1 MNLTHG
7 NVAFNNPLERRKD
20 KQVMEEEEEEESRQG
35 EEESFPPTNIALEDS
50 KWEEYYPISSTLDSD
65 TAPIEFEIKG
75 QGDHYLDLS
84 QTYVQMVCKFTKD
97 DGSNLTGANSTSSPV
112 NNILHSMFTEI
123 DVSLNGKIVTP
134 GTDTYPY
141 KAYLEKL
148 LSYRP
153 RTLKTQ
159 TRACSLWEK
168 DTAGHMD
175 EVRLDDLGVA
185 QNKTFDV
192 TKGSSKDTVTINE
205 PILTALPAN
214 SKNEGFRKR
223 HQAIADSKKISL
235 LDTLHLDLFQQDR
248 FLPNGVD
255 VRLRFNRARPSFY
268 MMIKGGSTGKVKILS
283 MILWVRKVKPTAVM
297 MNTINQSLNTHRA
310 KYPLRRVEVKT
321 FTIPIGTSLRLR
333 IICFKLYQAL
343 GKLGVD
349 WAPDITLEE
358 YKSGYTLWGWDFT
371 KDQEAQSDKFHIIE
385 TGNLRVEVQF
395 TNNTTINC
403 VVYAEFDNLL
413 EINKQREVSIDY

>member
-1 MNLTHG
+1 ML
-7 NVAFNNPLERRKD
+7 R
-20 KQVMEEEEEEESRQG
+20 
-35 EEESFPPTNIALEDS
+35 
-50 KWEEYYPISSTLDSD
+50 
-65 TAPIEFEIKG
+65 PIEFEIKG

-84 QTYVQMVCKFTKD
+84 QTYLQMVCKFTKD

-123 DVSLNGKIVTP
+123 DLSLNGKIVTP

-175 EVRLDDLGVA
+175 EVGIDDLGLA
-185 QNKTFDV
+185 ANKTFNV
-192 TKGSSKDTVTINE
+192 TPGVSGGADTVTINE

-268 MMIKGGSTGKVKILS
+268 MMIKGGSTGKSQISPEKSGSENLYHPHRDQSKITDHLFQGQMPKRLILGFVENAAFNGDKTKNPFHFQNFGIKKLDVSINGETMSTRCFEPHFNEDLYLRSYLS
-283 MILWVRKVKPTAVM
+283 
-297 MNTINQSLNTHRA
+297 
-310 KYPLRRVEVKT
+310 
-321 FTIPIGTSLRLR
+321 
-333 IICFKLYQAL
+333 LYQAL
-343 GKLGVD
+343 GKLGED
-349 WAPDITLEE
+349 
-358 YKSGYTLWGWDFT
+358 
-371 KDQEAQSDKFHIIE
+371 
-385 TGNLRVEVQF
+385 
-395 TNNTTINC
+395 
-403 VVYAEFDNLL
+403 
-413 EINKQREVSIDY
+413 